1 MKSWLVDLL
10 LILGAIAGLLPGCL
24 LGGGGLPPILNPTV
38 EVSRATYV
46 YEKDD
51 GGVPPSVEFALN
63 EINKGGKIVASV
75 IEDDIQDVSGQ
86 TPQQFKVAVDT
97 AKKEGLPALVVEAG
111 ETVVRTVK
119 APTTETE
126 VLEAIE

>member
-1 MKSWLVDLL
+1 
-10 LILGAIAGLLPGCL
+10 
-24 LGGGGLPPILNPTV
+24 
-38 EVSRATYV
+38 
-46 YEKDD
+46 
-51 GGVPPSVEFALN
+51 VPPSVEFALN